1 MRRVLSFKFYRV
13 FNCIFS
19 RSKAAN
25 SELVTVK
32 LMKSYCLPFLLY
44 GFEAVTLSG
53 TNACLLDACIDR
65 AMYKIFGLANKDNI
79 AEVRTCL
86 GLHSIRSLVC
96 TRRAKFMDSL
106 LDTAPRALIAVYCA
120 NCVAM

>member
-1 MRRVLSFKFYRV
+1 MVDHMKLKFYKV
-13 FNCIFS
+13 INCIFS

-25 SELVTVK
+25 SELV
-32 LMKSYCLPFLLY
+32 
-44 GFEAVTLSG
+44 
-53 TNACLLDACIDR
+53 
-65 AMYKIFGLANKDNI
+65 GLANKDNI

-86 GLHSIRSLVC
+86 GLHSIRSFVC

-106 LDTAPRALIAVYCA
+106 LDTAPRALIAVYYA

>member
-1 MRRVLSFKFYRV
+1 
-13 FNCIFS
+13 
-19 RSKAAN
+19 
-25 SELVTVK
+25 
-32 LMKSYCLPFLLY
+32 MKSYCLPFLLH

-53 TNACLLDACIDR
+53 TTACLLDACIDR
-65 AMYKIFGLANKDNI
+65 AVYKIFGLANKDNT

-106 LDTAPRALIAVYCA
+106 LDTASRALIAVYCA
-120 NCVAM
+120 VLQCGPVCVCVSDMFPPVFLAAFFMQNKLYILR

>member
-1 MRRVLSFKFYRV
+1 MAFERPISL
-13 FNCIFS
+13 
-19 RSKAAN
+19 A
-25 SELVTVK
+25 E
-32 LMKSYCLPFLLY
+32 LMKSYCPPFLLC

-53 TNACLLDACIDR
+53 RPTNACLLDACIDR
-65 AMYKIFGLANKDNI
+65 AVYNIFGLANKDNI

-106 LDTAPRALIAVYCA
+106 LIDTALRAQIAVYCA

>member
-1 MRRVLSFKFYRV
+1 MVLL
-13 FNCIFS
+13 I
-19 RSKAAN
+19 
-25 SELVTVK
+25 
-32 LMKSYCLPFLLY
+32 
-44 GFEAVTLSG
+44 
-53 TNACLLDACIDR
+53 
-65 AMYKIFGLANKDNI
+65 KDNI
-79 AEVRTCL
+79 AEERTCL

>member
-65 AMYKIFGLANKDNI
+65 AVYKIFGLANKDNI

-86 GLHSIRSLVC
+86 GLHSIRSLV
-96 TRRAKFMDSL
+96 
-106 LDTAPRALIAVYCA
+106 Y
-120 NCVAM
+120 

>member
-1 MRRVLSFKFYRV
+1 
-13 FNCIFS
+13 
-19 RSKAAN
+19 
-25 SELVTVK
+25 
-32 LMKSYCLPFLLY
+32 MKSYCLPFLLY

-65 AMYKIFGLANKDNI
+65 AVYKIFRFANKDNI

-96 TRRAKFMDSL
+96 TIGVLNLWTVL
-106 LDTAPRALIAVYCA
+106 LTQRSGHR
-120 NCVAM
+120 